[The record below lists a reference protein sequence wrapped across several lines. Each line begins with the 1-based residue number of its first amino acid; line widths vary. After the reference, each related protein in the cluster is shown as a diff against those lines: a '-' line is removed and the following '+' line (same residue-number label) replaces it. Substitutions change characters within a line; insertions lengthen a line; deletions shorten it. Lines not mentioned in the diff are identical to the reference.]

1 MRDKPYDTGSLACY
15 CVKQF
20 QCSKSMFLDA
30 LQTLFDK
37 RLVTYPRTDCRY
49 ITTAIKEN
57 LEQNGVTVP
66 DEWVDDK
73 TVRDHTA
80 IVPTFR
86 KVRRAALSPLEW
98 NVYSAIYEQTVGHS
112 VPEEIAEEKET
123 PQHTSITGNPVHDKM
138 LTEDPLFYFF
148 LAGRSV

>member
-1 MRDKPYDTGSLACY
+1 MRDKPYDTYSLECY
-15 CVKQF
+15 CVKRF
-20 QCSKSMFLDA
+20 QCSKSAFLVV
-30 LQTLFDK
+30 LQALFDK
-37 RLVTYPRTDCRY
+37 RLITYPRTDCRY
-49 ITTAIKEN
+49 ITTDIKES

-73 TVRDHTA
+73 AVCNHTA

-86 KVRRAALSPLEW
+86 KVRRATLSPLEW

-112 VPEEIAEEKET
+112 VPDEITEEKKA
-123 PQHTSITGNPVHDKM
+123 PQHTSITGNPIHDKM

>member
-1 MRDKPYDTGSLACY
+1 MRDKPYDAYSLECY

-20 QCSKSMFLDA
+20 QCSNSAFHNA
-30 LQTLFDK
+30 LQALFDK
-37 RLVTYPRTDCRY
+37 RLITYPRTDCRY
-49 ITTAIKEN
+49 ITKAVKEN

-73 TVRDHTA
+73 VACNHTA

-86 KVRRAALSPLEW
+86 KVRRVTLSPLEW

-112 VPEEIAEEKET
+112 VPEEITEEKKT
-123 PQHTSITGNPVHDKM
+123 PQHTFITGNPFHDKM
-138 LTEDPLFYFF
+138 LMEDPLLFFF
-148 LAGRSV
+148 LAGRS